1 MSNQDRVVAD
11 NIERVEPV
19 VPMFRSEMIMVALA
33 GLGVGFVVTAL
44 THLLDRYIFGAVLC
58 QGDNATE
65 CANAT
70 NYAMIVAMVVAGIGG
85 LIALVQARIY
95 RPLLVVLASAV
106 SLWGLHDITANM
118 PWYWALLL
126 TMVMFALAYA
136 LFTWMAR
143 IRMFLVSLI
152 VIVVLVVL
160 ARLAYTL

>member
-1 MSNQDRVVAD
+1 MSKQDRVVAD

-19 VPMFRSEMIMVALA
+19 VPMFRSEMIMVALT

-44 THLLDRYIFGAVLC
+44 THLLDRYIFSAVLC
-58 QGDNATE
+58 QDAGAAE

-70 NYAMIVAMVVAGIGG
+70 NYALIVAMVIAGIGG

-95 RPLLVVLASAV
+95 RPLLVVLAAAA
-106 SLWGLHDITANM
+106 SLWGLHGITANM
-118 PWYWALLL
+118 QWYWSLLL

-160 ARLAYTL
+160 ARLTYTL

>member
-1 MSNQDRVVAD
+1 MSKQDRVVAD
-11 NIERVEPV
+11 NIERVDPV
-19 VPMFRSEMIMVALA
+19 VPMFRSEMMMVALA

-44 THLLDRYIFGAVLC
+44 THLLDQYIFSAVLC
-58 QGDNATE
+58 QTDSAE

-70 NYAMIVAMVVAGIGG
+70 NYAMIVAMVIGGIGG

-95 RPLLVVLASAV
+95 RPLLVVLAAAI
-106 SLWGLHDITANM
+106 SLWGLHEITASM
-118 PWYWALLL
+118 QWYWALII
-126 TMVMFALAYA
+126 TMAMFAFSYA

-143 IRMFLVSLI
+143 IRSFILALV